1 MCGLFGFLHYG
12 NNEIKNLKN
21 ITEALSVEAVQ
32 RGTDA
37 TGVAFNDGGK
47 INIMKV

>member
-12 NNEIKNLKN
+12 NNTIKELKELTN
-21 ITEALSVEAVQ
+21 SLAQESAQ

-37 TGVAFNDGGK
+37 TGVAFGNG
-47 INIMKV
+47 